1 MFKDLGLSL
10 TVVVPITAVAWVRS
24 LARELP
30 HAVDVAKNKS
40 QVYYCTDA
48 LLGLLFRPLCHS
60 FLIWKQTI
68 ITPNLKERPHGDNI
82 ASRGRETRT

>member
-1 MFKDLGLSL
+1 MPSLEVPGGLVFKDLGLSL

-30 HAVDVAKNKS
+30 HAVGVAKNKS

-48 LLGLLFRPLCHS
+48 LLGLLLWLWLWLWCRLAAAAP
-60 FLIWKQTI
+60 I
-68 ITPNLKERPHGDNI
+68 
-82 ASRGRETRT
+82 